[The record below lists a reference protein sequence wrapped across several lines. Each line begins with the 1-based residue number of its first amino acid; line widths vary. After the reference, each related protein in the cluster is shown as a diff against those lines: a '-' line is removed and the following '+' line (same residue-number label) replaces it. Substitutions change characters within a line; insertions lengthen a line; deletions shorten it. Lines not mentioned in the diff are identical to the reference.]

1 TVFAQREQ
9 NKIGYIDID
18 YILNELPDFK
28 EANNELN
35 QKIETWKGEIELK
48 QEKIR
53 GLKEDLENERP
64 LLTQDLIDERQDE
77 IDYYQKELQNYQQ
90 KRFGPE
96 GDMIAQ
102 RRQIMQPIQDEVFN
116 AVQEIG
122 ENREYD
128 FIFDNSTDALMLFS
142 AKRHD
147 ISDQILASI
156 RRNSRKLSGPQKE
169 DSSNNLDEYKSVK
182 QA

>member
-1 TVFAQREQ
+1 MVLIKSQVLLKLKQMVGKRISLLVKTFNYLSTVFSIIKLIMKTKLLTTLIILLFCSTVFAQREQ

-64 LLTQDLIDERQDE
+64 LLTQDLIDE
-77 IDYYQKELQNYQQ
+77 
-90 KRFGPE
+90 
-96 GDMIAQ
+96 
-102 RRQIMQPIQDEVFN
+102 QIGR
-116 AVQEIG
+116 ASC
-122 ENREYD
+122 RE
-128 FIFDNSTDALMLFS
+128 
-142 AKRHD
+142 R
-147 ISDQILASI
+147 
-156 RRNSRKLSGPQKE
+156 
-169 DSSNNLDEYKSVK
+169 V
-182 QA
+182 